1 MKVIR
6 KPARSDENW
15 DPANP
20 KASSSSAPFRI
31 YNIGNNSMVDL
42 ETYVNLLEKE
52 LGKKTKRELHPMQP
66 GEVESTYADVNDLIE
81 DFGYQP
87 TTPVESGIKK
97 FASWYKSY
105 YIK

>member
-31 YNIGNNSMVDL
+31 YNIGNNSMIDL

-52 LGKKTKRELHPMQP
+52 LGKKTKRELHPMQL
-66 GEVESTYADVNDLIE
+66 GDVECTYADVNDLLR
-81 DFGYQP
+81 
-87 TTPVESGIKK
+87 TLGI
-97 FASWYKSY
+97 SRLLQLNQVSKSLLRG
-105 YIK
+105 IRVIT